1 MLTEQTV
8 AEAARAA
15 GILTPA
21 CFFPVIGSTNSELAR
36 MAEAGAPEWSVV
48 AAGHQ
53 EAGKG
58 RLGRSWNSSPGSSLL
73 ISFLLRPQ
81 LDPQETA
88 LVTLAAGAA
97 AALAVQTACGVEAR
111 CKWPND
117 LVVKGRKLGGILVE
131 AEVLEGRLSHAIVGV
146 GMNLIQRRKDFPP
159 ELRESATSVVIEG
172 GRPDPEALLRDVLA
186 NARRLC
192 DTGQPGFRDET
203 LVAYRG
209 LCDTIG
215 KNVRAATSQGREVEG
230 TAVAVGDSGEL
241 VVQTASGPERVVFGE
256 VVHLG

>member
-1 MLTEQTV
+1 MLTEHSV

-15 GILTPA
+15 GILAPSR
-21 CFFPVIGSTNSELAR
+21 FFPVIGSTNSKLAG
-36 MAEAGAPEWSVV
+36 MAEGGAPEWSVV

-58 RLGRSWNSSPGSSLL
+58 RLGRSWISSPGSSLL
-73 ISFLLRPQ
+73 VSFLLRPQ
-81 LDPQETA
+81 LDPQEAA

-97 AALAVQTACGVEAR
+97 AALAVQSACGVETR

-117 LVVKGRKLGGILVE
+117 LEVKGRKLGGILVE
-131 AEVLEGRLSHAIVGV
+131 AEVLDGQLSHAVV
-146 GMNLIQRRKDFPP
+146 GMGLNLMQRREDFPP
-159 ELRESATSVVIEG
+159 DLRESATSVVIEG

-192 DTGQPGFRDET
+192 DTGRRGFRDET

-215 KNVRAATSQGREVEG
+215 RSVRATTAQGREVEG
-230 TAVAVGDSGEL
+230 RAVAVGDSGEL
-241 VVQTASGPERVVFGE
+241 VVQTMSGPETVAFGE
-256 VVHLG
+256 VVHIG

>member
-1 MLTEQTV
+1 MLTEETV

-15 GILTPA
+15 GISPPA
-21 CFFPVIGSTNSELAR
+21 RFFPVIGSTNSELAR
-36 MAEAGAPEWSVV
+36 MAEAGALEWSVV

-53 EAGKG
+53 SAGKG
-58 RLGRSWNSSPGSSLL
+58 RLGRSWISSPGSSL
-73 ISFLLRPQ
+73 IVSFLLRPQ
-81 LDPQETA
+81 VDPPETA
-88 LVTLAAGAA
+88 LVTLAVGAA
-97 AALAVQTACGVEAR
+97 AALAVQSACGVEAR

-117 LVVKGRKLGGILVE
+117 LEVKGRKLGGILVE
-131 AEVLEGRLSHAIVGV
+131 AKVLEGRLTYAVVGV
-146 GMNLIQRRKDFPP
+146 GLNLMQRREDFPP

-172 GRPDPEALLRDVLA
+172 GRPDPAALLRDVLA

-192 DTGQPGFRDET
+192 DTSRPGFRYET

-215 KNVRAATSQGREVEG
+215 RDVRATTTSGDQVEG
-230 TAVAVGDSGEL
+230 RAVEVGDSGEL
-241 VVQTASGPERVVFGE
+241 VVQTVSSPETVAFGE